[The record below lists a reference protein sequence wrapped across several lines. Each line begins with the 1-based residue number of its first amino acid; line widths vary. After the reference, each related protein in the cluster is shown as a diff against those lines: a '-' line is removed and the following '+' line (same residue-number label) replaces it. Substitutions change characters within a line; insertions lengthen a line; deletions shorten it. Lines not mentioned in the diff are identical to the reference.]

1 MNIVLQFLLHYG
13 VIVLFAG
20 VFAQQLGLPAPG
32 GTLLLGAGTLC
43 STGHMSLFAAILAS
57 LLACLI
63 ADGCWYQ
70 VGRLR
75 GSKQTKRLQPSKSR
89 LADYVQ
95 NHAAHFGRHGY
106 VALLLS
112 KFVPGPNMVS
122 MLAGRAGIARP
133 RMVVLDTLAST
144 AWICGYIAVG
154 YEFSTQLQRV
164 ADMSAHFAG
173 VLLLLAVTSVV
184 VISVIKFVRRQCVN
198 RPRHAALALSGVL
211 LLSNAAAIA
220 QSNSISSLSL
230 SSPLQRSIPSGAASG
245 DVMRLTLS
253 DALKM
258 SLKYNLGG
266 VESGENAR
274 IARGQRL
281 VALSKLLPDV
291 SVGVTENV
299 NQTSMSTLG
308 IKLPGVPSVVGP
320 YSYSSAGVDFKQTL
334 FSVESIQRLRAAR
347 SSEQAAQL
355 SYQDTLDVLTL
366 TVGNAYLQ
374 VLEASARIDAE
385 EAQVRNAQALYDH
398 ARAEYEAGSA
408 PRIDATRTE
417 VQLHSE
423 QYNLSVA
430 RNDLAIAKLQLA
442 RAIGLPLDQA
452 FELADDLPY
461 ADLHP
466 ETLEDALKI
475 AQHGRKDLREAEEN
489 VKAAG
494 LSLSA
499 TKAERYPVLQANGGY
514 ADVGTTFGHSH
525 GTFNF
530 NAGVKMEVFT
540 GGKIKGEIAQAEA
553 SVRMRKAQAQD
564 MVGEIDYEVR
574 AAFLNLNAAKEQVEV
589 GRLNVDLA
597 NENLSR
603 SKDRFTSGVTDS
615 VEVVQSEQALAS
627 ANNQYIASVYNHN
640 LAKLAIAR
648 ALGVAR
654 VGYSEYLGEK

>member
-1 MNIVLQFLLHYG
+1 
-13 VIVLFAG
+13 
-20 VFAQQLGLPAPG
+20 
-32 GTLLLGAGTLC
+32 
-43 STGHMSLFAAILAS
+43 
-57 LLACLI
+57 
-63 ADGCWYQ
+63 
-70 VGRLR
+70 
-75 GSKQTKRLQPSKSR
+75 
-89 LADYVQ
+89 
-95 NHAAHFGRHGY
+95 
-106 VALLLS
+106 
-112 KFVPGPNMVS
+112 MVS

-133 RMVVLDTLAST
+133 RMVLLDALAST

-154 YEFSTQLQRV
+154 YECSKQLQRV
-164 ADMSAHFAG
+164 ADMSAHFG
-173 VLLLLAVTSVV
+173 GILLLVVLTSVV
-184 VISVIKFVRRQCVN
+184 VIGVVKLVRRQRIN
-198 RPRHAALALSGVL
+198 SPRRAALALSSVL

-220 QSNSISSLSL
+220 QSGGISSLSL
-230 SSPLQRSIPSGAASG
+230 SSPLQRSVPGGTASG

-258 SLKYNLGG
+258 SLQYNLGG

-291 SVGVTENV
+291 SFGVSENV

-308 IKLPGVPSVVGP
+308 IKLPEIPSVVGP
-320 YSYSSAGVDFKQTL
+320 YSYSSAGIDFKQTL

-385 EAQVRNAQALYDH
+385 DAQVRNAQALYDH

-452 FELADDLPY
+452 FELADNLPY

-466 ETLEDALKI
+466 TTMEDALKI

-553 SVRMRKAQAQD
+553 SVRTRKAQAQD

-654 VGYSEYLGEK
+654 SGYSEYLGEK